1 MKRGSASAGLL
12 GLNRS
17 SRGKPCHAHD
27 RSVTGMDTLN
37 DVVQL
42 FVVLSAVAVIFAV
55 MAGVRGRLIAAFV
68 LVAAIT
74 GLWIGF
80 LLWVLLR

>member
-1 MKRGSASAGLL
+1 
-12 GLNRS
+12 
-17 SRGKPCHAHD
+17 
-27 RSVTGMDTLN
+27 MDTLN
-37 DVVQL
+37 DVIQL

-74 GLWIGF
+74 SLWIGF
-80 LLWVLLR
+80 LLWVVLR

>member
-1 MKRGSASAGLL
+1 
-12 GLNRS
+12 
-17 SRGKPCHAHD
+17 
-27 RSVTGMDTLN
+27 MDTLN
-37 DVVQL
+37 DVIRL
-42 FVVLSAVAVIFAV
+42 FIVLSAVAVIFAV
-55 MAGVRGRLIAAFV
+55 MAGVRGRLIVALV